1 MWSRIEGKIGRGSM
15 DRRQRLKA
23 LGLERVLI
31 LDRGNVEL
39 ALPPGWTVEPDP
51 AGHLACKDPTDSCK
65 LEVSYLTLPPPLPGV
80 PPLAER
86 LRLALAGVA
95 NPSPAVTFRRGRVE
109 FAWTEYVF
117 ESDDTE
123 RGERREAHGRLL
135 LAANA
140 WFQALL
146 TFSYWTDD
154 SAWAVPIWER
164 IAETIDLGDGV
175 PLETPKDHWSL
186 RDP

>member
-1 MWSRIEGKIGRGSM
+1 M
-15 DRRQRLKA
+15 DRRQRIKG

-39 ALPPGWTVEPDP
+39 ALPRGWAVEPDP
-51 AGHLACKDPTDSCK
+51 DGHLACKDPTDSCK
-65 LEVSYLTLPPPLPGV
+65 LEVSYLALPPLLPST

-86 LRLALAGVA
+86 LRLALDGVA
-95 NPSPAVTFRRGRVE
+95 DPSTCSPAVTFRRGPVD
-109 FAWTEYVF
+109 FAWMDYVF
-117 ESDDTE
+117 EADDTE
-123 RGERREAHGRLL
+123 RGERRQAHGRLL
-135 LAANA
+135 IVAND
-140 WFQALL
+140 WFHAVL

-154 SAWAVPIWER
+154 AAWAVPIWER
-164 IAETIDLGDGV
+164 IVETIDLGNGV

>member
-1 MWSRIEGKIGRGSM
+1 M

-31 LDRGNVEL
+31 LDRGNAEL
-39 ALPPGWTVEPDP
+39 GLPPGWTVERDP

-65 LEVSYLTLPPPLPGV
+65 LEVSYLTVPPLLPSA

-86 LRLALAGVA
+86 LRLALGEVDD
-95 NPSPAVTFRRGRVE
+95 PSTCSPAVTFRRGPVD
-109 FAWTEYVF
+109 FAWTDYVF
-117 ESDDTE
+117 ESADTE

-135 LAANA
+135 LVANE
-140 WFQALL
+140 WFHAVL

-154 SAWAVPIWER
+154 AAWAVPIWER
-164 IAETIDLGDGV
+164 IVETVDLGNGV